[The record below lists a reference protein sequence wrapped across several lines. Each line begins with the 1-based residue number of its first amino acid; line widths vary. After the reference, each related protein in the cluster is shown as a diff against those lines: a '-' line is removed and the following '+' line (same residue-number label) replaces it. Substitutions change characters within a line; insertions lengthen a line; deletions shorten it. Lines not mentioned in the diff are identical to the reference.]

1 MQEQLEQEISSIE
14 NSLETALKQLW
25 ERAYAAST
33 TISSLREEKHAIQLK
48 ANELEAKIL
57 QMQTELSAKDNEI
70 DKLRKE
76 VDTLLLTSVSNG
88 SLTKE
93 ERMLLQEKVKAILDK
108 INSHL

>member
-1 MQEQLEQEISSIE
+1 MEEQLEQEIGSIE

-33 TISSLREEKHAIQLK
+33 TISALREEKHAIQLK
-48 ANELEAKIL
+48 ANELEARIL
-57 QMQTELSAKDNEI
+57 QMQTELSTKDTEL

-76 VDTLLLTSVSNG
+76 IDAMLLTSVSNG
-88 SLTKE
+88 SLNKE
-93 ERMLLQEKVKAILDK
+93 ERVALQEKVKAILDK

>member
-1 MQEQLEQEISSIE
+1 MQEQLEQEIGSIE

-33 TISSLREEKHAIQLK
+33 TIGSLREEKHAIQLK
-48 ANELEAKIL
+48 ADELEAKIL
-57 QMQTELSAKDNEI
+57 QMQTELSAKGNEI

-88 SLTKE
+88 SLNKE

>member
-1 MQEQLEQEISSIE
+1 VQEQLEQEISSIE

-25 ERAYAAST
+25 EKAYAAST
-33 TISSLREEKHAIQLK
+33 AISSLREEKHAILLK

-57 QMQTELSAKDNEI
+57 QMQTELSAKDAEI

-76 VDTLLLTSVSNG
+76 LDTTLLMSVSNG
-88 SLTKE
+88 SLNKE
-93 ERMLLQEKVKAILDK
+93 ERMLLQERVKAILDK

>member
-1 MQEQLEQEISSIE
+1 MEEQLEQEISSIE

-33 TISSLREEKHAIQLK
+33 AISALRDEKHAIQLK

-57 QMQTELSAKDNEI
+57 QMQTELSTKDNEI

-76 VDTLLLTSVSNG
+76 VDTMLLTSVSNG
-88 SLTKE
+88 SLNKE

>member
-1 MQEQLEQEISSIE
+1 MQEQLDQEIGSVE

-33 TISSLREEKHAIQLK
+33 AISSLREEKHAIQLK

-57 QMQTELSAKDNEI
+57 QMQTELSTKDAEI
-70 DKLRKE
+70 EKLRKE
-76 VDTLLLTSVSNG
+76 VNTILLTSASNG
-88 SLTKE
+88 ILNKE
-93 ERMLLQEKVKAILDK
+93 ERVMLQEKVKAILEK

>member
-1 MQEQLEQEISSIE
+1 MQEQLEQEIGSIE

-33 TISSLREEKHAIQLK
+33 AISSLREEKNAIQLK

-70 DKLRKE
+70 DKLRN
-76 VDTLLLTSVSNG
+76 DLDAALLMSVSNG
-88 SLTKE
+88 SLNKE
-93 ERMLLQEKVKAILDK
+93 ERMLLQERVKAILDK

>member
-1 MQEQLEQEISSIE
+1 MQEQLEQEIGSIE

-33 TISSLREEKHAIQLK
+33 TISFLREEKHAIQLK

-57 QMQTELSAKDNEI
+57 QMQSELAAKDNEI